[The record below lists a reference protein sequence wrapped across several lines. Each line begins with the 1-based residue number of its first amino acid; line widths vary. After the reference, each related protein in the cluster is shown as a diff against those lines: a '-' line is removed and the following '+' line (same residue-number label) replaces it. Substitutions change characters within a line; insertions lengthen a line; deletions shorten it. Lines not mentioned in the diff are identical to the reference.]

1 MIRLQ
6 KVEVKDVE
14 SNLKKKKIVIFI
26 TGVVVLLFAVITS
39 FWGYQKFN
47 LSKKHIE
54 GFPEPDSV
62 YEVNVYSGPYGVS
75 ISDPSSIKRIVEAL
89 KTAKATDKKASTNIN
104 FAETLDVVG
113 RFHDENGEYDAFSF
127 YIFREK
133 NNYYID
139 INFEPNYP
147 MYDDYLWQVDDE
159 FYNMIVTIVS
169 ENEVK

>member
-1 MIRLQ
+1 M
-6 KVEVKDVE
+6 
-14 SNLKKKKIVIFI
+14 
-26 TGVVVLLFAVITS
+26 
-39 FWGYQKFN
+39 
-47 LSKKHIE
+47 
-54 GFPEPDSV
+54 
-62 YEVNVYSGPYGVS
+62 
-75 ISDPSSIKRIVEAL
+75 
-89 KTAKATDKKASTNIN
+89 
-104 FAETLDVVG
+104 VG
-113 RFHDENGEYDAFSF
+113 RFHHENGEYDVFSF